1 MELTIDLDYNQ
12 ILRLIHQLPKSEI
25 EKLTNTLQTEMASTK
40 SSTALQQLI
49 LTAPTWS
56 DSDLN
61 DYNEARK
68 HINKSRMVSQKD
80 F

>member
-1 MELTIDLDYNQ
+1 MELTINLDYNQ

-40 SSTALQQLI
+40 SPTTLQELI

-68 HINKSRMVSQKD
+68 HINKSRIA
-80 F
+80 